1 MEALALD
8 LADRA
13 ARLSGRAVTVAC
25 MRKPLIRAT
34 EAGGKSIDDP
44 SEVAVHDLLAD
55 MNLSHPFVIVE
66 RTDGEPVDQHF
77 MQVHLNDDFSYQVEY
92 REGGDHLHFEAHV
105 PWQGDIVGPE
115 PVAKVLGD
123 WMRGG
128 DSWRTAL
135 PWTPL
140 FPAGKDRPQSGGL
153 GPDGR

>member
-1 MEALALD
+1 
-8 LADRA
+8 
-13 ARLSGRAVTVAC
+13 

-77 MQVHLNDDFSYQVEY
+77 MQVHLNEDFSYQVEY

-115 PVAKVLGD
+115 PVAKVIGD

-140 FPAGKDRPQSGGL
+140 FPAGKDRPQSGGP